1 MAGSVNK
8 VILVGNLG
16 KDPEVR
22 RMTSGDPVVNL
33 SIATSETWRDK
44 ASGEKK
50 EKTEWHRVVIFNKN
64 LAEVAEKY
72 LKKGAKVYVEGQLQ
86 TRKWTDKDGAEK
98 YSTEVVLQ
106 GFNSQLTMLDG
117 RSGGSGERVSDYSG
131 GNDFGQFQ
139 SRAAGRVFFEFV
151 MPLDDFDVRIGQ
163 ELGRL
168 LDQRH
173 ENVHRTADV
182 RRCQQRN
189 RFREFAQSFL
199 VLRLEAGRAD
209 DDRLRGPDGSVQRLA
224 SVGPGAA
231 VDRGRAAPAGPR
243 RPAAPRT

>member
-1 MAGSVNK
+1 MEKIMAGSVNK

-33 SIATSETWRDK
+33 SIATSESWRDK
-44 ASGEKK
+44 ASGERK

-106 GFNSQLTMLDG
+106 NFRGELTMLDG
-117 RSGGSGERVSDYSG
+117 RNGGGEGAGAG
-131 GNDFGQFQ
+131 GGRGASEAPASFQ
-139 SRAAGRVFFEFV
+139 PDE
-151 MPLDDFDVRIGQ
+151 LDDEIPF
-163 ELGRL
+163 
-168 LDQRH
+168 
-173 ENVHRTADV
+173 
-182 RRCQQRN
+182 
-189 RFREFAQSFL
+189 
-199 VLRLEAGRAD
+199 
-209 DDRLRGPDGSVQRLA
+209 
-224 SVGPGAA
+224 
-231 VDRGRAAPAGPR
+231 
-243 RPAAPRT
+243 